1 MKNAL
6 SKIRLRRIA
15 AGTKTSVGVLP
26 GNITLN
32 RGTSMN
38 AGLKWCAAQMSL
50 CLAAGLALP
59 QQPAWSQTAA
69 APAGDELQEV
79 VVTAQ
84 RRSENLQD
92 VAIAISVVKGQEFA
106 NSNFRE
112 IADLQYLV
120 PSLKYDPDNGSG
132 YAIRGVG
139 TNSFDLSSEQS
150 VSLVLDDVV
159 LDAPP
164 KRLFG
169 LGDVDHI
176 EVLRGPQGTLF
187 GKNST
192 SGVISVTTKNPVL
205 GQLFGDGSV
214 SYGERN
220 DRDVHASI
228 NLPLADQWALR
239 LSAFEVGQD
248 GYGNYTLLDKKLGS
262 NREAGGRGKLLF
274 EPSDAF
280 DAVLTADY
288 SYVWNNSRGQG
299 FLVKAGSPMYAAI
312 SAANGAVVGPNNT
325 NNADV
330 VEGFTTVED
339 GGLSL
344 KFNYRFAGLTLTSI
358 TAYRYDG
365 QRDNAPIDF
374 VPAPLFLPYN
384 VGDLQT
390 HKISQEFRLASPT
403 GRFFEYV
410 AGLFYNDL
418 EVDGRLLQAG
428 DLGSTLP
435 PLTYIALSGVSDGVP
450 NNDLAVTH
458 NKNRNEA
465 AFGQVKLNFTE
476 QFDISAGGRVTHDNV
491 YADIGYEVADFGPN
505 ALGYTLI
512 GANKTPVPSASTV
525 TATRFTY
532 QIAPEYHFSKDVM
545 GYFTYSTG
553 YKGPGIAYV
562 SSVYDPFRPETV
574 TSYELGVKSELL
586 DHRLRLNADIFD
598 EKFKDFQAQIAE
610 TLHGAPVFVT
620 GNAGGLTSKGVE
632 SDFSY
637 RPIAPLTINGAVTY
651 LEAYFTNYIDGPNN
665 YSGNNLINSPRWSSG
680 LSTDFTQPVGG
691 GYQAVADLN
700 YAWRAHTYIN
710 IGQQVATHV
719 GGYGLMG
726 GRLSIGPE
734 QGHWK
739 AGVYGRNLLNKYY
752 PEAFFSFAV
761 GTYQSYTPD
770 GRRTIGAFFE
780 GSF

>member
-1 MKNAL
+1 
-6 SKIRLRRIA
+6 
-15 AGTKTSVGVLP
+15 
-26 GNITLN
+26 
-32 RGTSMN
+32 MN
-38 AGLKWCAAQMSL
+38 AGSKLFAAQVSF

-59 QQPAWSQTAA
+59 QHSAWSQAA
-69 APAGDELQEV
+69 APAASSDELQEV

-92 VAIAISVVKGQEFA
+92 VAIAVSVLQGKEFA
-106 NSNFRE
+106 NTNFRE
-112 IADLQYLV
+112 VADLQYMV

-132 YAIRGVG
+132 FAIRGVG

-150 VSLVLDDVV
+150 VSLILDDVV

-169 LGDVDHI
+169 LGDVDQI

-205 GQLFGDGSV
+205 GEFFGDGSV

-220 DRDVHASI
+220 DRDVHAAV
-228 NLPLADQWALR
+228 NLPISDQWALR
-239 LSAFEVGQD
+239 LSAFELGQD
-248 GYGNYTLLDKKLGS
+248 GYGDYTLLDKKLGS
-262 NREAGGRGKLLF
+262 NREAGSRAKLLF

-288 SYVWNNSRGQG
+288 SSVWNNSRGQG

-344 KFNYRFAGLTLTSI
+344 KFNYRFAGLTLTSV

-365 QRDNAPIDF
+365 QRDNAPLDF

-403 GRFFEYV
+403 GGFFEYV
-410 AGLFYNDL
+410 AGIFYNDL

-428 DLGSTLP
+428 ELGSTLP
-435 PLTYIALSGVSDGVP
+435 PLTYITISGVSNGPP
-450 NNDLAVTH
+450 NNDLNVTH
-458 NKNRNEA
+458 NKNRSEA
-465 AFGQVKLNFTE
+465 VFGQVKLNFSE
-476 QFDISAGGRVTHDNV
+476 QFDVSAGGRLTHDDV
-491 YADIGYEVADFGPN
+491 FADTSYGVADFGPN
-505 ALGYTLI
+505 ALGYTI
-512 GANKTPVPSASTV
+512 IPADKTPVPSSGTV

-532 QIAPEYHFSKDVM
+532 QVSPQYHFSKDAM
-545 GYFTYSTG
+545 AYFTYSTG

-562 SSVYDPFRPETV
+562 SNVFDPFRPETV
-574 TSYELGVKSELL
+574 KSYELGVKTELL
-586 DHRLRLNADIFD
+586 DHHLRLNADIFD
-598 EKFKDFQAQIAE
+598 EQFKDFQAQIAE
-610 TLHGAPVFVT
+610 TINGVPVFVT

-632 SDFSY
+632 SDFTY

-665 YSGNNLINSPRWSSG
+665 YTGNNLINSPRWSSA
-680 LSTDFTQPVGG
+680 LSTDFTQPIGG
-691 GYQAVADLN
+691 GYQAIADLN

-710 IGQQVATHV
+710 IGQQESTHV

-726 GRLSIGPE
+726 GRLSFGPE

-752 PEAFFSFAV
+752 PEAFFAFAT

-770 GRRTIGAFFE
+770 ARRTVGAFFE